1 MLTFGG
7 CCPCL
12 TGQRVETAMQL
23 LASGSLE
30 IRQIAALLCFCDQS
44 HFTQVFRKKTGMT
57 PAQYRRRNESGAA
70 DPQKT

>member
-1 MLTFGG
+1 
-7 CCPCL
+7 
-12 TGQRVETAMQL
+12 MQL

-30 IRQIAALLCFCDQS
+30 IRQIATLLCFCDQS